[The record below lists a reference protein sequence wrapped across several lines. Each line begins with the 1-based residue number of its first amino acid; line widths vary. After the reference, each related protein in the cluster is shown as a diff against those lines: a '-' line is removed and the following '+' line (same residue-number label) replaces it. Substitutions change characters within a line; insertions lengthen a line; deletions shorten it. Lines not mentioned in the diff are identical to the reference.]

1 MNTAGSSPR
10 LTQRSPTDDA
20 SEHDESSEK
29 GRVVVCSLLTRPE
42 AAEDAAC
49 AGTDHSPDKASH
61 NRAAYVWL
69 AVIH

>member
-1 MNTAGSSPR
+1 M
-10 LTQRSPTDDA
+10 
-20 SEHDESSEK
+20 
-29 GRVVVCSLLTRPE
+29 CSLLTRPE